1 MRLTASVFAFLVW
14 SGLAAAEVIEYE
26 VYEVSSIGSKLIT
39 KGTRTYSISDVKVFP
54 LIMNGRN
61 ISEKFI
67 DLQSGFRIGARIFSE
82 PRLTGF
88 GLLAGQTER
97 DFSWE
102 WYTREKGDRFRKLQG
117 GTTVTVAVYGRPF
130 FEELAEVRFE
140 EDTTLRFTSERKGLD
155 DTHHVIV
162 KAGSVLRFR

>member
-1 MRLTASVFAFLVW
+1 MRLIASVFAFALW
-14 SGLAAAEVIEYE
+14 SGVAAAEVIHYE

-39 KGTRTYSISDVKVFP
+39 KGSRTYSIANVKVFP

-61 ISEKFI
+61 ISEKFV
-67 DLQSGFRIGARIFSE
+67 DLESGFRIGARIFSE

-88 GLLAGQTER
+88 GLLAGRTER
-97 DFSWE
+97 DFS
-102 WYTREKGDRFRKLQG
+102 REKGDQFRKLQG

-140 EDTTLRFTSERKGLD
+140 EDTTLRFTSERRGLD